1 MELLFRCLVGWL
13 WLMSTLPTPAAGT
26 DVYVAQATLVTNP
39 NPAAPGATSSS
50 FVVGTITFTQKVGE
64 SKVLIEGKLQ
74 LEANFPGVANLTL
87 GFHIHQTSNFTGGC
101 ASTGSH
107 YNPENKTH
115 GGPFDATRHVGDLGN
130 VNFTVADKTATVS
143 FSDSVISLVGRQT
156 IVGRSLVIHL
166 GTDDLGRG
174 GQDDSLTTGHAG
186 GRYAC
191 GPIVLVTDFSPSSA
205 MSLLVSG
212 SRLIV
217 VTLVAMFTVRYGLQY

>member
-26 DVYVAQATLVTNP
+26 DVYVAQATLLTNP
-39 NPAAPGATSSS
+39 TPPAPGATSSS
-50 FVVGTITFTQKVGE
+50 FVVGTIKFTQNAGE

-74 LEANFPGVANLTL
+74 LETTFSGPNTI
-87 GFHIHQTSNFTGGC
+87 GFHIHQTSDFTNGC
-101 ASTGSH
+101 TSAGSH
-107 YNPENKTH
+107 YNPENKAH

-130 VNFTVADKTATVS
+130 VNFTAEKTSSVS

-174 GQDDSLTTGHAG
+174 GQNDSLTTGHAG

-191 GPIVLVTDFSPSSA
+191 GPIVLVSDFSPSSA

-212 SRLIV
+212 SRLIM
-217 VTLVAMFTVRYGLQY
+217 VTLVAMFSVRYGLQY